1 MPATPAQTVAG
12 YADGAKPLPPGLAAR
27 INELLRAGG
36 REPAGRRVTLLSL
49 DAARKHFGADWPR
62 LAPKVQAIVA
72 STLRG
77 LLTEGD
83 VLTPL
88 DELSFLLL
96 PGGRWGGEWSDR
108 LAAAADEISAKLC
121 GRGQGRELIGLL
133 YLAGLADGASVPAI
147 PDLQPAERS
156 GEAAS
161 ALERLMRAADGE
173 QDVFSLDGIT
183 CVASPVLALDSLAP
197 AWWAC
202 LPVRNGGGVSGYG
215 LLPSESDSALYA
227 ELDALTAEF
236 AVELLRRED
245 VGERGRLVQLPVHR
259 ATLSQKK
266 YREIYVKIGRS
277 LLAARRDRL
286 IFDIHGIEDGTPSTR
301 VAEYIQWLR
310 PFCRSLTVTVSP
322 DFAQPALFGP
332 LGALSVG
339 ADPAGLDPEIGAAR
353 LAKFIARVRAANLR
367 SHVHGVESRAQADLC
382 LKLGVDYL
390 AGPLVR
396 DGFG

>member
-1 MPATPAQTVAG
+1 MPVTPIQAAAG
-12 YADGAKPLPPGLAAR
+12 HVDAAKPLPPGLAAR

-83 VLTPL
+83 VLTHL
-88 DELSFLLL
+88 DELSFALL
-96 PGGRWGGEWSDR
+96 PGGRWGSEWNDR
-108 LAAAADEISAKLC
+108 LAAAADEISGRLC

-133 YLAGLADGASVPAI
+133 HLAGQADGASAPAVL
-147 PDLQPAERS
+147 DLQSAECPAE
-156 GEAAS
+156 GAS
-161 ALERLMRAADGE
+161 ALERLVRAADGE

-183 CVASPVLALDSLAP
+183 CVASPVLALDGLSP
-197 AWWAC
+197 VWWAC
-202 LPVRNGGGVSGYG
+202 LPVRNEGGACGYG
-215 LLPSESDSALYA
+215 LLPSEADPALHA

-236 AVELLRRED
+236 AVELLRPE
-245 VGERGRLVQLPVHR
+245 GERGRLVQLPVHR

-266 YREIYVKIGRS
+266 FREMYVKICRS
-277 LLAARRDRL
+277 LLAVRRDRL

-301 VAEYIQWLR
+301 VAEYVQWLR

-322 DFAQPALFGP
+322 DFAQPAIFGP
-332 LGALSVG
+332 VGVLSVG

-353 LAKFIARVRAANLR
+353 LAKFVARVKAANLR
-367 SHVHGVESRAQADLC
+367 SHVHGVESRVQADLC

-396 DGFG
+396 DGFS